1 LTDDCAS
8 GEDDIKQFSTGNDS
22 FLYAVNNREIH
33 ICYPFRKAI
42 IGNAAPSSHAGWRQ
56 HSAEAEQ
63 RSRFSEPDRVEN
75 IRRVTEV
82 SKLFVDARLA
92 VIVSFI
98 SPYRAERE
106 ILRPRLDSGEFWE
119 TFVDTPLQER
129 ECPVPKG
136 LHAKERRGEWANFTD
151 IDAKY
156 EAPKAPDIR
165 LGTVA
170 RKADERL
177 DLILLALD
185 PRSLHH
191 ATENW
196 GAT

>member
-1 LTDDCAS
+1 MTAPPAKMISSSSRPATIHFFMLLTTGKSTFATLLGKRLFAIWRHTRTLDGGNIRQGLS
-8 GEDDIKQFSTGNDS
+8 GDLG
-22 FLYAVNNREIH
+22 
-33 ICYPFRKAI
+33 
-42 IGNAAPSSHAGWRQ
+42 
-56 HSAEAEQ
+56 
-63 RSRFSEPDRVEN
+63 FSEPDRVEN
-75 IRRVTEV
+75 IRRVMEV

-106 ILRPRLDSGEFWE
+106 ILPPRFDSDEFWE

-151 IDAKY
+151 IDAKH

-170 RKADERL
+170 RKADECL

>member
-1 LTDDCAS
+1 MLLTTV
-8 GEDDIKQFSTGNDS
+8 KSTFATLLEKRLLAMWRHTHTLDGG
-22 FLYAVNNREIH
+22 H
-33 ICYPFRKAI
+33 IRH
-42 IGNAAPSSHAGWRQ
+42 GL
-56 HSAEAEQ
+56 
-63 RSRFSEPDRVEN
+63 SRDLGFSEPDRVEN

-82 SKLFVDARLA
+82 SKLSADARLA

>member
-1 LTDDCAS
+1 MIAPPAKMISSSSRPAT
-8 GEDDIKQFSTGNDS
+8 TH

-106 ILRPRLDSGEFWE
+106 ILRSRFQSGEFPE
-119 TFVDTPLQER
+119 IFLFTPLQECER
-129 ECPVPKG
+129 PVPKG
-136 LHAKERRGEWANFTD
+136 PHAKARLGKWADFTD
-151 IDAKY
+151 IDAKN

-165 LGTVA
+165 LETVA
-170 RKADERL
+170 RKAEECL
-177 DLILLALD
+177 DRILLALD
-185 PRSLHH
+185 PRSLLL
-191 ATENW
+191 ARDNR
-196 GAT
+196 GAR